1 MAELQVNPPVTWL
14 PFSGRTT
21 DKHRLFGA
29 EQRASPPNLNHS
41 FDTEGMGFQPP
52 PHSPQIPASHVRE
65 LHSIKYS
72 PPPYLSADSSD
83 SCTRTSLFRTGG
95 SSGGPDPHAIHLH
108 VVPPVNRAPPRE
120 HGDALVL
127 WHRGDCTAGRASLP
141 RNLHGGG
148 TRIGGCTA
156 NLAVDRCQAP
166 HPCCSPVC
174 SAIHIIF
181 IAIGSAVYLAFNTIS
196 IELLSLAWKAFVS
209 GSR

>member
-1 MAELQVNPPVTWL
+1 MYENFTLSST
-14 PFSGRTT
+14 
-21 DKHRLFGA
+21 H
-29 EQRASPPNLNHS
+29 
-41 FDTEGMGFQPP
+41 PP
-52 PHSPQIPASHVRE
+52 PICRQIPAIHVRE
-65 LHSIKYS
+65 LHSFEQGD
-72 PPPYLSADSSD
+72 LQ
-83 SCTRTSLFRTGG
+83 
-95 SSGGPDPHAIHLH
+95 GGPDPHAIHLH